1 MADEA
6 LFIGWGEV
14 ARGRE
19 RKALEVFNES
29 LEYYGRLQQEGKID
43 SVEAYF
49 LAPHGGDLQG
59 FILLRGERAKLDEVE
74 ATAEFERI
82 QTRAACRRPD
92 WRGARFHRR
101 RRRPPGGSL
110 PGGGQRHRVLASPG
124 PGEVELVLGQ

>member
-29 LEYYGRLQQEGKID
+29 LEYYGRLQQEGKVD
-43 SVEAYF
+43 SVETYF

-59 FILLRGERAKLDEVE
+59 FILLRGDRAKLDEVE

-82 QTRAACRRPD
+82 QTRAAMVVDRTGAVHAFTGDAVGRQVAHFQEAAPD
-92 WRGARFHRR
+92 I
-101 RRRPPGGSL
+101 GS
-110 PGGGQRHRVLASPG
+110 
-124 PGEVELVLGQ
+124 

>member
-29 LEYYGRLQQEGKID
+29 LEYYGRLQQEGKVE
-43 SVEAYF
+43 SVETYF

-59 FILLRGERAKLDEVE
+59 FILLRGERAQLDAVE
-74 ATAEFERI
+74 GSAEFERI
-82 QTRAACRRPD
+82 QTRAAMVVDRT
-92 WRGARFHRR
+92 
-101 RRRPPGGSL
+101 GSVHAFT
-110 PGGGQRHRVLASPG
+110 GDAVGRQVGHFQEAAND
-124 PGEVELVLGQ
+124 LGS